1 MVKLYLN
8 IFDKLA
14 PLDQRQDIFPFSR
27 IRTTKKF
34 SRFGVSNQLIGTFSM
49 KEAVLCRID
58 VIYLGN

>member
-1 MVKLYLN
+1 MVKLYIKIY

-34 SRFGVSNQLIGTFSM
+34 SRFGISNQLSFAELMSFIWGIN
-49 KEAVLCRID
+49 L
-58 VIYLGN
+58 YL